1 MATKMSG
8 YARRVLNQQDR
19 PLHLPSTVNDR
30 QNYRHSTVEPEFVY
44 QEPFTSNEVRG
55 VCIRLDRQ
63 LTKHENHRRV
73 RYDNG
78 RRIEVPLSHEQ
89 LRLLSGP
96 GVPGRTRR
104 PKVP

>member
-1 MATKMSG
+1 MSYAT
-8 YARRVLNQQDR
+8 RVLNQQDR
-19 PLHLPSTVNDR
+19 PLWPK
-30 QNYRHSTVEPEFVY
+30 EPPKPEIPVAPTPTEFVY

-55 VCIRLDRQ
+55 VCRRLDRR
-63 LTKHENHRRV
+63 LTTHENHRRV

-104 PKVP
+104 LKDRQ